1 VSKHRP
7 SRVIARLT
15 SGLGNQLFQLA
26 HGVWLA
32 DVSAA
37 DLRIDTTWFTLV
49 SRFQPAR
56 RTLTVA
62 QLRVDLLE
70 EFRGS
75 RRWLVGVLAA
85 IDKRFSL
92 VRPGLERIGRFKL
105 LRERRDASVS
115 LDVVR
120 ETPRLYLDGY
130 WQTREPFIRVR
141 SHLLPMLVPRQTLS
155 EGARRL
161 VGMTQQNPT
170 GFVHVRRG
178 DYITIGGEKS
188 ALPLLYYQNAM
199 QKLRVDGI
207 AIAQWLVFSD
217 DLNWTRTNL
226 AFIKNAVFVDYHS
239 RHRDVEDL
247 MIMKACAAGIIANSS
262 YSWWAAALGSETN
275 RPIIAP
281 DRYWPNHPPLAERWS
296 LPHWQH
302 VDAWP

>member
-1 VSKHRP
+1 MGR
-7 SRVIARLT
+7 RIITRLT

-32 DVSAA
+32 DDKAA
-37 DLRIDTTWFTLV
+37 ELRFDTTWFALF
-49 SRFQPAR
+49 SRLQPAR
-56 RTLTVA
+56 RSLTAA

-70 EFRGS
+70 EFKGP
-75 RRWLVGVLAA
+75 RRWLVGVFAA
-85 IDKRFSL
+85 LDKRFGL
-92 VRPGLERIGRFKL
+92 VRPGLEKIGHFKL
-105 LRERRDASVS
+105 LRERKDTRVS
-115 LDVVR
+115 LDDMR
-120 ETPRLYLDGY
+120 EIPRLYIDGY
-130 WQTREPFIRVR
+130 WQTREPFIHIR
-141 SHLLPMLVPRQTLS
+141 SQLLPMLVPRQALS

-161 VGMTQQNPT
+161 VDATAQKPT

-178 DYITIGGEKS
+178 DYITIGGDKS
-188 ALPLLYYQNAM
+188 ALPLLYYQNAIE
-199 QKLRVDGI
+199 KLKAEGI

-226 AFIKNAVFVDYHS
+226 AFIKNAVFIDYHS
-239 RHRDVEDL
+239 RNRDVEDL

-262 YSWWAAALGSETN
+262 YSWWAAALGSEPN

-281 DRYWPNHPPLAERWS
+281 DRYWPNHPLLTERWS